1 MSFESIKL
9 DNDNEGFTSSKRK
22 GKKRRVRSR
31 SPRQLLDEAIA
42 DLASEGGGAWLTQV
56 DR

>member
-9 DNDNEGFTSSKRK
+9 DTDNEGFTSSKRK